1 MNLYDR
7 VIENLKVRRQKVLRG
22 EINCIP
28 SPFLRFRSEFPGVE
42 QGCYY
47 LISAGTKAGKTQ
59 LANYLFVYN
68 TIMYAI
74 DHKDIIKPKIFYYNF
89 EENQEE
95 ITLRFM
101 SYLLFTLDGIRISP
115 TDLKSTD
122 KDKPVS
128 IEILKLLNSDKYK
141 RILDYYEEIVTFHN
155 SDNPTGIYRTIMNYA
170 KNNGI
175 IHKKPYK
182 YRDELGEEQEGQ
194 KFDYYTPNNPNEYVM
209 IIIDHISICNI
220 ERGFSLR
227 ETINKLSEY
236 LIMFRNRYNYIPVV
250 LQQQSQE
257 TLNLEAFKSNK
268 IRPTMSG
275 LADSK
280 GTGKDCTIMMGI
292 TSPFSHDIKE
302 YLGYDISKLKSH
314 FRCLE
319 IVLNR
324 KGQSNGICPL
334 YIDGAINYFS
344 ELPRPDNQKELE
356 KIYNY
361 INNIEKR
368 VKPTLIHFLI
378 KLIKTKN
385 YDSTTNREE

>member
-7 VIENLKVRRQKVLRG
+7 VIENLKERRQKVLRG

-28 SPFLRFRSEFPGVE
+28 SPFIRFRSEFPGVE

-128 IEILKLLNSDKYK
+128 VEVLKLLNSDKYK
-141 RILDYYEEIVTFHN
+141 RILDYYEEVVTFHN
-155 SDNPTGIYRTIMNYA
+155 SDNPTGIYRTVMNYA
-170 KNNGI
+170 KNNGT

-236 LIMFRNRYNYIPVV
+236 LIMFRNRYNYIPIV

-280 GTGKDCTIMMGI
+280 GTGKD
-292 TSPFSHDIKE
+292 
-302 YLGYDISKLKSH
+302 
-314 FRCLE
+314 
-319 IVLNR
+319 
-324 KGQSNGICPL
+324 
-334 YIDGAINYFS
+334 
-344 ELPRPDNQKELE
+344 
-356 KIYNY
+356 
-361 INNIEKR
+361 
-368 VKPTLIHFLI
+368 
-378 KLIKTKN
+378 
-385 YDSTTNREE
+385 